1 LRRGIL
7 VGAILILVA
16 AGFYFKVHRAG
27 EALSQHAPAPDFS
40 LPDLNGHS
48 LQLSSYRGKVVLLD
62 FWATWCDPCRDE
74 IPHFVALQNK
84 YGAQGFQM
92 IGVSMDDTPE
102 PVREF
107 YQHFQMNYPVV
118 MGNAQTGKLYG
129 GILGLPIAFV
139 IGGDGRIYTKH
150 AGATTPSVFEHDVK
164 ELLAEKPR

>member
-7 VGAILILVA
+7 IGAILILVA
-16 AGFYFKVHRAG
+16 AGFYFKVHRAS

-92 IGVSMDDTPE
+92 IGVSMDDSPD
-102 PVREF
+102 PVRE
-107 YQHFQMNYPVV
+107 YCLRFQMNYPVV

-139 IGGDGRIYTKH
+139 IDRGGRIYAKH
-150 AGATTPSVFEHDVK
+150 IGATQASVFEHDVS
-164 ELLAEKPR
+164 ELLAAKPQ